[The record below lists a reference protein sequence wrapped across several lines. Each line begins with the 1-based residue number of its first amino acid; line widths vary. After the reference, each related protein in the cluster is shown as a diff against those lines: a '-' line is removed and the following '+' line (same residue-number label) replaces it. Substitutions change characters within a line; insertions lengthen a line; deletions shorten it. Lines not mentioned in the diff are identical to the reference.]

1 MPITLVATP
10 LGNLG
15 DLSPRAREI
24 LSGADLWLV
33 EDTRVSGKLQF
44 VLEVQIPM
52 KRLDEHTSERAI
64 ADFVALAETKNIAVL
79 SDAGTP
85 GISDPGAMLMDRA
98 HEEGVT
104 IDAIP
109 GPSAVPLALSL
120 SGFFA
125 QKFVFLGYM
134 PRKPGDFR
142 RELEP
147 YVTLPHTLVLF
158 ESPFRVDKCLAWAG
172 EFLGDR
178 RVTICRELTKA
189 HQQIVRARLLS
200 IPEESQMPRKGE
212 FTIVIEG
219 FRKKKTSG

>member
-15 DLSPRAREI
+15 DLSPRAREA

-44 VLEVQIPM
+44 VLDVQIPM
-52 KRLDEHTSERAI
+52 KRLDEHTPERTI
-64 ADFVALAETKNIAVL
+64 AEFVSLAETKNIAVL
-79 SDAGTP
+79 TDAGTP
-85 GISDPGAMLMDRA
+85 GISDPGAMLIDLA
-98 HEEGVT
+98 HEESVAL
-104 IDAIP
+104 DAIP
-109 GPSAVPLALSL
+109 GPSAVPLALSV
-120 SGFFA
+120 SGFYA

-142 RELEP
+142 RELQTYE
-147 YVTLPHTLVLF
+147 TLPHTLVMF
-158 ESPFRVDKCLAWAG
+158 ESPYRVEKCLAWAA

-189 HQQIVRARLLS
+189 HQQIVRARLMS